1 MFMQIKTY
9 KSLDDKQQFFTFCKE
24 QSLLDDNQSSANM
37 WSDDMNNHHTLPYI
51 LENTNRFDGV
61 NGEFFVLFDGDK
73 IAGCGGVYL
82 SDFNKHIALA
92 GVRTWV
98 SQDYRHL
105 SLHRDYLLIEHK
117 KWCIERHVKLIALSF
132 NDYNKNIIEIF
143 KRNRLG
149 EKNNRI
155 NNREPKHMF
164 YTGIGEVEFPVM
176 IQYTPQ
182 WVIYENLDKDFE
194 FDWTTIKC

>member
-1 MFMQIKTY
+1 MSMQIKTY
-9 KSLDDKQQFFTFCKE
+9 KSLEDKQQFLTFCKE
-24 QSLLDDNQSSANM
+24 QSLLDDNQSSVNM
-37 WSDDMNNHHTLPYI
+37 WSDDVNNHHTLPYI
-51 LENTNRFDGV
+51 LENTNRFDGI

-73 IAGCGGVYL
+73 IAACGGVYL
-82 SDFNKHIALA
+82 SDFSKQIALA

-98 SQDYRHL
+98 NQDYRHL
-105 SLHRDYLLIEHK
+105 SLHRNYLLVEHK
-117 KWCIERHVKLIALSF
+117 KWCVERQVKLVALSF

-155 NNREPKHMF
+155 NNREPKHIF
-164 YTGIGEVEFPVM
+164 YNGVEEVGFPVM

-182 WVIYENLDKDFE
+182 WVIYESLDKDFL